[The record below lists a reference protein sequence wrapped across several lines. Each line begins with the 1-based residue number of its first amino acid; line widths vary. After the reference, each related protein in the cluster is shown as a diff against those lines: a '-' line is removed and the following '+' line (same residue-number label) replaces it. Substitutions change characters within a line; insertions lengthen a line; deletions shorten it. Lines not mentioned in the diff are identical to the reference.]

1 MWMLRYNLIPC
12 FDEERRKR
20 DKGPEGKKGSKGLK
34 YEKYDS
40 PLKFSRPFPVVD
52 IIREMSKIKH
62 ANMKPDD

>member
-1 MWMLRYNLIPC
+1 MKKGGK
-12 FDEERRKR
+12 EVKVQKEKKER
-20 DKGPEGKKGSKGLK
+20 KKGSKGLK

-40 PLKFSRPFPVVD
+40 PLKFNRPFPVVD

>member
-1 MWMLRYNLIPC
+1 LI
-12 FDEERRKR
+12 EKGGKEVKVQKGKMER
-20 DKGPEGKKGSKGLK
+20 KKGSKGWK